1 MTTDASRARWH
12 ERRIKTCR
20 HEQCKARI
28 VFLRS
33 RTGSK
38 VPVDADGVTADHT
51 DYDPKL
57 GHVSHFA
64 TCPGAAGFRR
74 PR

>member
-1 MTTDASRARWH
+1 MTFEQTTTDWH
-12 ERRIKTCR
+12 ERRIKRCR
-20 HEQCKARI
+20 HESCNARI
-28 VFLRS
+28 IFLRS
-33 RTGSK
+33 RTGSQ
-38 VPVDADGVTADHT
+38 VPVDADSVDPEDT
-51 DYDPKL
+51 DYDPKR